1 MSAYR
6 NIALS
11 QIMASKIGSVDP
23 SKFTEEIFDLYSIPA
38 FDSGKPEVVTGSK
51 IGSVKQI
58 VQPGDV
64 LLSKIVPHIR
74 RAWIVGEN
82 KGRRIIASGEWIVFR
97 SGKIEPRYLRHIVVS
112 DMFHAQFMRT
122 VSGVGGS
129 LLRARP
135 AQVASIEISL
145 PSLEE
150 QKRIAE
156 ILDQAEELRTKR
168 REAIAQLDTLPQSIF
183 LEMFGDP
190 LHSQKRANN
199 VCLSEVTI
207 NITDGTHLTPRFIN
221 AGVPFIFVKNIKNGD
236 IDFQTDKFIS
246 QEEHQRLY
254 KRCPVEEGDILYTTV
269 GATYGQ
275 AASVGSFT
283 KFAFQRHIAHLKPD
297 KNKILTQF
305 LGTIMQLP
313 CVKSQADRWA
323 RGAAQPTI
331 NLKELR
337 EFVIPLPPLPLQ
349 QEFAHRIE
357 AVEKLKAAHR
367 ASLSELDALFASL
380 QHRAFRG
387 EL

>member
-1 MSAYR
+1 
-6 NIALS
+6 
-11 QIMASKIGSVDP
+11 MASKIGSVDP